1 MLASIEWHGLGSW
14 RATLNGGGVEVHFN
28 SVSGDLILTT
38 DDGRRTTERVAAPA
52 APVTEAPE
60 PPPMTTMD
68 VLKAVEAGQMTVD
81 EALRRL
87 NKSA

>member
-1 MLASIEWHGLGSW
+1 MRSDVLASIERHGLGSW
-14 RATLNGGGVEVHFN
+14 RAMLNGGGVEVHFN
-28 SVSGDLILTT
+28 SVSGDLILTA
-38 DDGRRTTERVAAPA
+38 ESVAAPA

-60 PPPMTTMD
+60 PSPMTTMD

-81 EALRRL
+81 EALKRL